1 MLRSKRPKEPNPLKI
16 IIFGEELVGK
26 TCFIDMVRNPF
37 VNILYKHR
45 FFNVKITNSSCSSSK
60 ASTLSVMV
68 PSTPNHFQE
77 PSHLNLN
84 SDISPR
90 YREVLHTYVASADG
104 VVLLYDVTSLFSF
117 DHLIQHT
124 YLQIWQCRNTVF
136 IKDGAEGRMQGL
148 KKRFGCV
155 VVGNKKDTIDR
166 DEGKRQVKKE
176 MANQWA
182 SSQGFRHIE
191 ISSNER
197 KEVEDAVQALVDSV
211 QRARRMDAKDI
222 RDSKSDV
229 KGWSKK
235 IGKHVING

>member
-26 TCFIDMVRNPF
+26 TCFIDM
-37 VNILYKHR
+37 
-45 FFNVKITNSSCSSSK
+45 
-60 ASTLSVMV
+60 
-68 PSTPNHFQE
+68 
-77 PSHLNLN
+77 
-84 SDISPR
+84 
-90 YREVLHTYVASADG
+90 
-104 VVLLYDVTSLFSF
+104 
-117 DHLIQHT
+117 
-124 YLQIWQCRNTVF
+124 IWQCRNTVF

-155 VVGNKKDTIDR
+155 VVGNKKDIIDR

-176 MANQWA
+176 MADQWA

>member
-26 TCFIDMVRNPF
+26 TCFIDMLQF
-37 VNILYKHR
+37 LEGKH
-45 FFNVKITNSSCSSSK
+45 FISHGPVDSEP
-60 ASTLSVMV
+60 LSRTI
-68 PSTPNHFQE
+68 SYANETWSF
-77 PSHLNLN
+77 SFIDLNLN

-90 YREVLHTYVASADG
+90 YREVLNTYIASADG

-136 IKDGAEGRMQGL
+136 FKDGAEGRMQGL

-155 VVGNKKDTIDR
+155 VVGNKKDIIDR

-176 MANQWA
+176 MADQWA

-197 KEVEDAVQALVDSV
+197 KEVEDAVQALVDSM
-211 QRARRMDAKDI
+211 QRARRMDARDI

>member
-1 MLRSKRPKEPNPLKI
+1 
-16 IIFGEELVGK
+16 
-26 TCFIDMVRNPF
+26 
-37 VNILYKHR
+37 
-45 FFNVKITNSSCSSSK
+45 
-60 ASTLSVMV
+60 
-68 PSTPNHFQE
+68 
-77 PSHLNLN
+77 
-84 SDISPR
+84 
-90 YREVLHTYVASADG
+90 
-104 VVLLYDVTSLFSF
+104 
-117 DHLIQHT
+117 
-124 YLQIWQCRNTVF
+124 
-136 IKDGAEGRMQGL
+136 MQGL

-155 VVGNKKDTIDR
+155 VVGNKKDIIDR

-176 MANQWA
+176 MADQWA

-229 KGWSKK
+229 KGRSKK

>member
-45 FFNVKITNSSCSSSK
+45 FFNVKITNSSCNSSK

-77 PSHLNLN
+77 PS
-84 SDISPR
+84 P
-90 YREVLHTYVASADG
+90 SADG

-155 VVGNKKDTIDR
+155 VVGNKKDIIDR

-176 MANQWA
+176 MADQWA

>member
-26 TCFIDMVRNPF
+26 TCFIDMLQF
-37 VNILYKHR
+37 LEGKH
-45 FFNVKITNSSCSSSK
+45 FISHGPVDSEP
-60 ASTLSVMV
+60 LSRTI
-68 PSTPNHFQE
+68 SYANETWSF
-77 PSHLNLN
+77 SFIDLNLN

-90 YREVLHTYVASADG
+90 YREVLHTYIASADG

-155 VVGNKKDTIDR
+155 VVGNKKDIIDR

-176 MANQWA
+176 MVDQWA

-222 RDSKSDV
+222 RDNKSDV
-229 KGWSKK
+229 KRWSKK

>member
-45 FFNVKITNSSCSSSK
+45 FSNVKITNSSCSSSK

-77 PSHLNLN
+77 PS
-84 SDISPR
+84 P
-90 YREVLHTYVASADG
+90 SADG

-155 VVGNKKDTIDR
+155 VVGNKKDIIDR

-176 MANQWA
+176 MADQWA

-211 QRARRMDAKDI
+211 QRARRMDARDI